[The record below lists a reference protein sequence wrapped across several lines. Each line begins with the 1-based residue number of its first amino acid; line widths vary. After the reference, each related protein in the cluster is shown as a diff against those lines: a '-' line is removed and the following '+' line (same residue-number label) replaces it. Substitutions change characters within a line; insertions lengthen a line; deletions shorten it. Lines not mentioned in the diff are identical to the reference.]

1 MFFFYMIVYSLP
13 YNSHFDID
21 RDFQTEVPAC
31 FHRETNKKLSYQTK
45 TWIINIVYF
54 TVPSD

>member
-1 MFFFYMIVYSLP
+1 MIVYSLP

-21 RDFQTEVPAC
+21 RDVSNGGPAG
-31 FHRETNKKLSYQTK
+31 FHRETNKKLSYNTK

-54 TVPSD
+54 TVPWD